1 MIEDLAPASGKERT
15 VIDDD
20 RGEAGR
26 PRRLFTLAEA
36 NALLPSLIPI
46 LEVLRADRAAALA
59 AQRGLDELTPAMRG
73 NGAGMRA
80 AELEQELRQLAPRIA
95 AGVRNIARLGVEIK
109 DLEHGLIDFP
119 AERDGRVVYL
129 CWRLGED
136 QVSFWHETDG
146 GFLGRQAL

>member
-1 MIEDLAPASGKERT
+1 MT
-15 VIDDD
+15 DDA
-20 RGEAGR
+20 RGAAR

-46 LEVLRADRAAALA
+46 LVALRSDREAALA
-59 AQRGLDELTPAMRG
+59 AQRELEELTPAMRG

-95 AGVRNIARLGVEIK
+95 AGVRKISRLGVEIK

-119 AERDGRVVYL
+119 SERNGRVVYL

-136 QVSFWHETDG
+136 QVAFWHETDG